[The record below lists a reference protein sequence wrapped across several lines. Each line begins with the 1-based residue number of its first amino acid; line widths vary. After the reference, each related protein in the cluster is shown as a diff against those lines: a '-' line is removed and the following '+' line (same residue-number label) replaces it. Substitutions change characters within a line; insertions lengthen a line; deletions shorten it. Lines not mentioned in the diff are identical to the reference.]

1 MEARRDE
8 KNDQLNEKL
17 NRYLQRLEKLQ
28 EEHEQQLEMKYA
40 DSDRP
45 ASIVE
50 PEKKKERRQ
59 IERVFDDFFEWAE
72 NTMTIEEEAYIQVIA
87 VLTGLR

>member
-1 MEARRDE
+1 L
-8 KNDQLNEKL
+8 LNQKL
-17 NRYLQRLEKLQ
+17 NHTLQDLEELQ
-28 EEHEQQLEMKYA
+28 EEHERQLEMKYA

-50 PEKKKERRQ
+50 PEKEKERRQ
-59 IERVFDDFFEWAE
+59 IERIFDDFFEWAE

-87 VLTGLR
+87 VLTGAR